1 MKFSNNTVIIAA
13 AILLGALGAS
23 PAFCQYY
30 QRPDYGG
37 TRYIPLSGPPA
48 GMMNMAYYRPPSSQ
62 QISRAVNV
70 WQNMVHS
77 GAPSVE
83 QGGSNPFNLNPFG
96 ILHYLWD
103 DTTYVSQSNPVALYG
118 VQNDLQRVQQFST
131 MAQSAAKRARYAA
144 DPQERQQANA
154 QAHYYA
160 QQAQLIASHAQQTAA
175 AGSLDPASVA
185 AMAAQEANNASQ
197 AVKRSTPGF

>member
-1 MKFSNNTVIIAA
+1 MKSRKTPVSIAV
-13 AILLGALGAS
+13 AIALSAFVS
-23 PAFCQYY
+23 TPAFCQYY

-48 GMMNMAYYRPPSSQ
+48 GMMNMAYYRPPSNE

-70 WQNMVHS
+70 WQNMMHS
-77 GAPSVE
+77 GAPSAE

-118 VQNDLQRVQQFST
+118 VQNDLQQVQQFST

-144 DPQERQQANA
+144 DAQERQQANA
-154 QAHYYA
+154 QARYYA
-160 QQAQLIASHAQQTAA
+160 QQAQLIARRAQQTAA

-197 AVKRSTPGF
+197 AVSGSGSGF